1 MPMLENDVS
10 DAILDLLL
18 YADQRSDLAPEMRR
32 HVERLRDLRQRIESG
47 ESMDLLEWDGDEKEA
62 ADAG

>member
-1 MPMLENDVS
+1 MLENDVS

-18 YADQRSDLAPEMRR
+18 CADQRADLTPEMRR
-32 HVERLRDLRQRIESG
+32 HIERLRDLRDRIERG
-47 ESMDLLEWDGDEKEA
+47 ESMDLLEWDSDEKEA